1 MSTLDLKVFNS
12 LKKIYLWSLISGIIF
27 VLSGCSDFV
36 KETDTEACKNSID
49 ERDYDTAL
57 SACTS
62 RKDLASA
69 WMGKAGYDIVNL
81 IKASTS
87 APSAYTAPSGVSLG
101 TDDITGAAILNILQ
115 LSTDVYDNDTI
126 RATKIRDS
134 KNFLDNASG
143 LLHGY
148 LHDNSSPLSMDEIL
162 LDTYAIAFA
171 MQLNQ
176 IILFDNGTTGD
187 NMTPSGG
194 AWNDLDSLTC
204 SNVSGD
210 NGTEAKEK
218 LKAMDGHL
226 WSSEMVG
233 VQCRSIKNAM
243 KGLQWDSDNFSDLTD
258 NLSNRGNNGG
268 LLPTS
273 IRKTVCDPVESLKKY
288 ILELVDNIDTIG
300 EKLSLA
306 GDNTKAIT
314 NAQSSTD
321 NLTKAIGCR
330 E

>member
-1 MSTLDLKVFNS
+1 MSTLKLKVFNS
-12 LKKIYLWSLISGIIF
+12 LKKIFLWSLLSGIIF
-27 VLSGCSDFV
+27 VLSGCGDFV
-36 KETDTEACKNSID
+36 EETDAEACKKAID

-81 IKASTS
+81 IKSSSS

-101 TDDITGAAILNILQ
+101 TDDISGATILNILQ

-143 LLHGY
+143 LLHEY

-171 MQLNQ
+171 MQLDQ
-176 IILFDNGTTGD
+176 IILYDNGTTGD
-187 NMTPSGG
+187 NMTPSGTVD
-194 AWNDLDSLTC
+194 NLTC
-204 SNVSGD
+204 TNVSGD

-233 VQCRSIKNAM
+233 VQCRSIKDAIEGTTWN
-243 KGLQWDSDNFSDLTD
+243 SDNFSDLID
-258 NLSNRGNNGG
+258 NLSNRGDNGG
-268 LLPTS
+268 LLPIS
-273 IRKTVCDPVESLKKY
+273 IRKTICDPVESLKKY
-288 ILELVDNIDTIG
+288 ILALADNIDTIG
-300 EKLSLA
+300 EKLSLS

-321 NLTKAIGCR
+321 NLTKALGCR

>member
-1 MSTLDLKVFNS
+1 MSTQELKLFNS
-12 LKKIYLWSLISGIIF
+12 LKKIILWSVYSGILIA
-27 VLSGCSDFV
+27 LSGCGDLV
-36 KETDTEACKNSID
+36 EETDTDACNKAID
-49 ERDYDTAL
+49 ERDYDTAT
-57 SACTS
+57 STCTS
-62 RKDLASA
+62 RKDKATA

-81 IKASTS
+81 IKASST
-87 APSAYTAPSGVSLG
+87 APSAHTAPSDVKLG
-101 TDDITGAAILNILQ
+101 KDDPAGAIILNILQ

-126 RATKIRDS
+126 RATKIKDS
-134 KNFLDNASG
+134 KNFLDNASE
-143 LLHGY
+143 LLHKH

-176 IILFDNGTTGD
+176 IILYDNGTTGD
-187 NMTPSGG
+187 NMTPSGT
-194 AWNDLDSLTC
+194 ADNLTC
-204 SNVSGD
+204 TKVSGD

-243 KGLQWDSDNFSDLTD
+243 KGLQWDSDNFSDLID
-258 NLSNRGNNGG
+258 NLSKRGDNGG
-268 LLPTS
+268 LLPIS
-273 IRKTVCDPVESLKKY
+273 IRKTICDPVLSLKEY
-288 ILELVDNIDTIG
+288 ILALADNIETIG
-300 EKLSLA
+300 EKLSLS

-321 NLTKAIGCR
+321 NLTKALGCR

>member
-1 MSTLDLKVFNS
+1 MSTLKLKVFNS
-12 LKKIYLWSLISGIIF
+12 LKKIFLWSLLSGIIF
-27 VLSGCSDFV
+27 VLSGCGDFV
-36 KETDTEACKNSID
+36 EETDAEACKKAID

-81 IKASTS
+81 IKASS
-87 APSAYTAPSGVSLG
+87 SPPSAYTAPSGVNLG

-115 LSTDVYDNDTI
+115 LSTDVISDDTK
-126 RATKIRDS
+126 RATAITNS
-134 KNFLDNASG
+134 KNYLDNASE
-143 LLHGY
+143 LLHPY
-148 LHDNSSPLSMDEIL
+148 LNDNSSPLSMDEML
-162 LDTYAIAFA
+162 LDTYALSFA

-176 IILFDNGTTGD
+176 IILYDSGTTGD
-187 NMTPSGG
+187 NMTPSGTAG
-194 AWNDLDSLTC
+194 NLTC
-204 SNVSGD
+204 TNVSGD
-210 NGTEAKEK
+210 NGTEAKTR

-233 VQCRSIKNAM
+233 VQCASIKSALDELHSA
-243 KGLQWDSDNFSDLTD
+243 GDNVSDLID

-268 LLPTS
+268 LLPTA
-273 IRKTVCDPVESLKKY
+273 IRNTICNPISSLTNY
-288 ILELVDNIDTIG
+288 ITKLADNIDKIG
-300 EKLSLA
+300 EKLSLS

-321 NLTKAIGCR
+321 NLTKAVGCK

>member
-1 MSTLDLKVFNS
+1 MSTLKLKLFNS
-12 LKKIYLWSLISGIIF
+12 LKKIFLWSLLSGIIF
-27 VLSGCSDFV
+27 VLSGCGDFV
-36 KETDTEACKNSID
+36 EETDAEACKKAID

-69 WMGKAGYDIVNL
+69 WMGKAGYDVVNL
-81 IKASTS
+81 IKASS
-87 APSAYTAPSGVSLG
+87 SVPSAYSEPSGVSLG
-101 TDDITGAAILNILQ
+101 TDDITGATILNILQ

-143 LLHGY
+143 LLHEY

-176 IILFDNGTTGD
+176 IILYDNGTTGD
-187 NMTPSGG
+187 NMTPSGTVD
-194 AWNDLDSLTC
+194 NLTC
-204 SNVSGD
+204 TNVTGD

-233 VQCRSIKNAM
+233 VQCRSIRSAIQARNW
-243 KGLQWDSDNFSDLTD
+243 GSDNFSVLID
-258 NLSNRGNNGG
+258 NLTNQVNNGG
-268 LLPTS
+268 LLPIV
-273 IRKTVCDPVESLKKY
+273 IRKTICDPIKSLKEY
-288 ILELVDNIDTIG
+288 ILALTDNIETIG
-300 EKLSLA
+300 KKLSLS

-321 NLTKAIGCR
+321 NLTKAVGCR
-330 E
+330 K

>member
-1 MSTLDLKVFNS
+1 MSTLKLKVFNS
-12 LKKIYLWSLISGIIF
+12 LKKIFLWSLLSGIIF
-27 VLSGCSDFV
+27 VLSGCGDFV
-36 KETDTEACKNSID
+36 EETDAEACKKAID

-81 IKASTS
+81 IKASSS

-101 TDDITGAAILNILQ
+101 TDDISGATILNILQ

-126 RATKIRDS
+126 RATKIKDS

-143 LLHGY
+143 LLHEY

-171 MQLNQ
+171 MQLDQ
-176 IILFDNGTTGD
+176 IILYDNGTTGD
-187 NMTPSGG
+187 NMTPSGTVD
-194 AWNDLDSLTC
+194 NLTC
-204 SNVSGD
+204 TNVTGD

-233 VQCRSIKNAM
+233 VQCRSIMSAIEGTTWN
-243 KGLQWDSDNFSDLTD
+243 SDNFSDLID

-268 LLPTS
+268 LLPTAIRTS
-273 IRKTVCDPVESLKKY
+273 ICDPISSLTNY
-288 ILELVDNIDTIG
+288 IIKLADNIDKIG
-300 EKLSLA
+300 ENLSLS

-314 NAQSSTD
+314 DAQSSTD
-321 NLTKAIGCR
+321 NLTKALGCR

>member
-1 MSTLDLKVFNS
+1 MSKQELQVFNF
-12 LKKIYLWSLISGIIF
+12 LKKIILCSVYSGILIA
-27 VLSGCSDFV
+27 LSGCGDLV
-36 KETDTEACKNSID
+36 EETETEACNKAID
-49 ERDYDTAL
+49 ERDYDAAL

-81 IKASTS
+81 IKASSS
-87 APSAYTAPSGVSLG
+87 APSTYTEPSGVSLG

-115 LSTDVYDNDTI
+115 LSTDVYPDDTD
-126 RATKIRDS
+126 RATKIKDS

-143 LLHGY
+143 LLHEH

-171 MQLNQ
+171 MQLDQ
-176 IILFDNGTTGD
+176 IILYDNGTTGD
-187 NMTPSGG
+187 NMTPSGTFD
-194 AWNDLDSLTC
+194 DLENLTC
-204 SNVSGD
+204 TNVSGD

-233 VQCRSIKNAM
+233 VQCHSIKSAM
-243 KGLQWDSDNFSDLTD
+243 KGLQWDSDNFSDFID
-258 NLSNRGNNGG
+258 NLTKRGNIGG
-268 LLPTS
+268 LLPIA
-273 IRKTVCDPVESLKKY
+273 IRKTICDPISSLTNY
-288 ILELVDNIDTIG
+288 IIKLADNIAKIG
-300 EKLSLA
+300 DNLTLS
-306 GDNTKAIT
+306 GDNTKVFS

-321 NLTKAIGCR
+321 NLTKAIGCK
-330 E
+330 

>member
-1 MSTLDLKVFNS
+1 MSTLKLKVFNS
-12 LKKIYLWSLISGIIF
+12 LKKIFLWSLLSGIIF
-27 VLSGCSDFV
+27 VLSGCGDFV
-36 KETDTEACKNSID
+36 EETDVEACKKAID

-81 IKASTS
+81 IKASSS

-101 TDDITGAAILNILQ
+101 TDDISGATILNILQ

-143 LLHGY
+143 LLHEY

-176 IILFDNGTTGD
+176 IILYDNGTTGD
-187 NMTPSGG
+187 NMTPSVNGG
-194 AWNDLDSLTC
+194 SLTC
-204 SNVSGD
+204 TNVSGD
-210 NGTEAKEK
+210 NRTEAKEM

-233 VQCRSIKNAM
+233 VQCRSIISAIETLDLPEDNVSD
-243 KGLQWDSDNFSDLTD
+243 LIDNFYMSHVGII
-258 NLSNRGNNGG
+258 NLKSHV
-268 LLPTS
+268 TQ
-273 IRKTVCDPVESLKKY
+273 LKSQ
-288 ILELVDNIDTIG
+288 IL
-300 EKLSLA
+300 
-306 GDNTKAIT
+306 
-314 NAQSSTD
+314 
-321 NLTKAIGCR
+321 
-330 E
+330 

>member
-1 MSTLDLKVFNS
+1 MSTNILKVINS
-12 LKKIYLWSLISGIIF
+12 LKKFFLWSLLSGIIF
-27 VLSGCSDFV
+27 VLSGCGDFV
-36 KETDTEACKNSID
+36 KETDAEACNKAID
-49 ERDYDTAL
+49 ERDYDAAL

-81 IKASTS
+81 IKASSS

-101 TDDITGAAILNILQ
+101 TDDISGATILNILQ

-143 LLHGY
+143 LLHEY

-176 IILFDNGTTGD
+176 IILYDNGTTGD
-187 NMTPSGG
+187 NMTPSGTVD
-194 AWNDLDSLTC
+194 NLTC
-204 SNVSGD
+204 TNVTGD

-243 KGLQWDSDNFSDLTD
+243 KGLQWDSDNFSDLID

-268 LLPTS
+268 LLPTA
-273 IRKTVCDPVESLKKY
+273 IRKSICDPVKSLSDY
-288 ILELVDNIDTIG
+288 ILKLVDNIETIDDNLT
-300 EKLSLA
+300 LS
-306 GDNTKAIT
+306 GDNTKVFSI
-314 NAQSSTD
+314 AQSSTD

>member
-1 MSTLDLKVFNS
+1 MSTKELKVFNS
-12 LKKIYLWSLISGIIF
+12 LKMIYLWSLLSGIIF
-27 VLSGCSDFV
+27 VLSGCGDFV
-36 KETDTEACKNSID
+36 EETDAEACKKAID
-49 ERDYDTAL
+49 ERDYDSAL

-81 IKASTS
+81 LKSSST

-101 TDDITGAAILNILQ
+101 TDDISGATILNILQ

-143 LLHGY
+143 LLHEY

-171 MQLNQ
+171 MQLDQ
-176 IILFDNGTTGD
+176 IILYDNGTTGD
-187 NMTPSGG
+187 NMTPSGTVD
-194 AWNDLDSLTC
+194 NLTC
-204 SNVSGD
+204 TNVTGD

-233 VQCRSIKNAM
+233 VQCRSIKNAIE
-243 KGLQWDSDNFSDLTD
+243 GTTWNSDNFSDLID
-258 NLSNRGNNGG
+258 NLSNRGDNGG
-268 LLPTS
+268 LLPIS
-273 IRKTVCDPVESLKKY
+273 IRKTICDPVESLKKY
-288 ILELVDNIDTIG
+288 ILALVDNIDTIG
-300 EKLSLA
+300 EKLSLS

-321 NLTKAIGCR
+321 NLTKAVGCK

>member
-1 MSTLDLKVFNS
+1 MSTIELKVFNS
-12 LKKIYLWSLISGIIF
+12 LKKIFLWGFLSGIF
-27 VLSGCSDFV
+27 FLLSGCGDFV
-36 KETDTEACKNSID
+36 TETDTGACNTAID
-49 ERDYDTAL
+49 ERDYDAAL
-57 SACTS
+57 SICTS

-81 IKASTS
+81 LKASAS
-87 APSAYTAPSGVSLG
+87 APSTYTEPSGVSLG

-171 MQLNQ
+171 MQLDQ
-176 IILFDNGTTGD
+176 IILYDNGTTGD
-187 NMTPSGG
+187 NMTPSGTFD
-194 AWNDLDSLTC
+194 DLENLTC
-204 SNVSGD
+204 TNVSGD

-258 NLSNRGNNGG
+258 NLSNRGDNGG
-268 LLPTS
+268 LLPTAIRTS
-273 IRKTVCDPVESLKKY
+273 ICDPISSLTNY
-288 ILELVDNIDTIG
+288 IIALTDNINKIG
-300 EKLSLA
+300 DNLSLS
-306 GDNTKAIT
+306 GDNTKAIKD
-314 NAQSSTD
+314 AQSSTD
-321 NLTKAIGCR
+321 NLTKAVGCK
-330 E
+330 

>member
-1 MSTLDLKVFNS
+1 MSTQELKVFNS
-12 LKKIYLWSLISGIIF
+12 LKKIILCSVYSGILIA
-27 VLSGCSDFV
+27 LSGCGDLV
-36 KETDTEACKNSID
+36 EETETEACNNAID
-49 ERDYDTAL
+49 ERDYDAAL

-81 IKASTS
+81 IKASSS
-87 APSAYTAPSGVSLG
+87 APSAYTAPSGVNLG
-101 TDDITGAAILNILQ
+101 TDDISGATILNILQ
-115 LSTDVYDNDTI
+115 LSTDVYENDTI

-171 MQLNQ
+171 MQLDQ
-176 IILFDNGTTGD
+176 IILYDNGTTGD
-187 NMTPSGG
+187 NMTPSGTV
-194 AWNDLDSLTC
+194 DDLTC
-204 SNVSGD
+204 SNVTGD

-233 VQCRSIKNAM
+233 VQCASIKSAIEELHS
-243 KGLQWDSDNFSDLTD
+243 GGDNVSDLLD

-268 LLPTS
+268 LLPTA
-273 IRKTVCDPVESLKKY
+273 IRTTVCNPISSLSDY
-288 ILELVDNIDTIG
+288 ILKLADNIDKIG
-300 EKLSLA
+300 ENLSLS

-321 NLTKAIGCR
+321 NLTKAMGC
-330 E
+330 EK

>member
-1 MSTLDLKVFNS
+1 MSTLKLKVFNS
-12 LKKIYLWSLISGIIF
+12 LKKIFLWSLLSGFIF
-27 VLSGCSDFV
+27 VLSGCGDFV
-36 KETDTEACKNSID
+36 EETDVEACKKAID

-101 TDDITGAAILNILQ
+101 TDDISGATILNILQ
-115 LSTDVYDNDTI
+115 LSTEVYDNDTM

-143 LLHGY
+143 LLHEY

-233 VQCRSIKNAM
+233 VQCRSIKNAIE
-243 KGLQWDSDNFSDLTD
+243 GTTWNSDNFSDLID

-268 LLPTS
+268 LLPTA
-273 IRKTVCDPVESLKKY
+273 IRNTICNPISSLTNY
-288 ILELVDNIDTIG
+288 IIKLADNINKIG
-300 EKLSLA
+300 DNLTLS

-321 NLTKAIGCR
+321 NLTKAVGCK

>member
-1 MSTLDLKVFNS
+1 MSEKELKVINY
-12 LKKIYLWSLISGIIF
+12 LKKIILWSVYSGILI
-27 VLSGCSDFV
+27 VLSGCGDFV
-36 KETDTEACKNSID
+36 KETDAEACDKAID

-62 RKDLASA
+62 RKDKATA

-81 IKASTS
+81 IKASSS
-87 APSAYTAPSGVSLG
+87 APSAYTEPSGVSLG
-101 TDDITGAAILNILQ
+101 TDDITGATILNILQ

-126 RATKIRDS
+126 RATKIKDS
-134 KNFLDNASG
+134 KNWLDNASG
-143 LLHGY
+143 LLHKH
-148 LHDNSSPLSMDEIL
+148 LNDNSSPLSMDEIL

-176 IILFDNGTTGD
+176 IILYDNGTTGD
-187 NMTPSGG
+187 NMTPSGTVD
-194 AWNDLDSLTC
+194 NLTC
-204 SNVSGD
+204 TNVTGD

-233 VQCRSIKNAM
+233 VQCHSIKSAM
-243 KGLQWDSDNFSDLTD
+243 QGTIWNSDNFSDLTD
-258 NLSNRGNNGG
+258 NLSNRGDNGG
-268 LLPTS
+268 LLPIS
-273 IRKTVCDPVESLKKY
+273 IRKTICDPVESLKKY
-288 ILELVDNIDTIG
+288 ILALVDNIDTIG
-300 EKLSLA
+300 EKLSLS

-321 NLTKAIGCR
+321 NLTKTVGC
-330 E
+330 EE

>member
-12 LKKIYLWSLISGIIF
+12 LKKIYLWSLLSGIIF
-27 VLSGCSDFV
+27 VLSGCGDFV
-36 KETDTEACKNSID
+36 EETDAEACKKAID
-49 ERDYDTAL
+49 ERDYDAAI

-81 IKASTS
+81 IKASS
-87 APSAYTAPSGVSLG
+87 SPPSAYTEPSGVSLG
-101 TDDITGAAILNILQ
+101 TDDPAGAVILNILQ

-126 RATKIRDS
+126 RATKIKDS
-134 KNFLDNASG
+134 KNFLDNASNI
-143 LLHGY
+143 LHEY
-148 LHDNSSPLSMDEIL
+148 LRDNSSPLSMDEIL

-176 IILFDNGTTGD
+176 IILYDNGTTGD
-187 NMTPSGG
+187 NMTPSGT
-194 AWNDLDSLTC
+194 AANLTC
-204 SNVSGD
+204 TNVSGD

-233 VQCRSIKNAM
+233 VQCRSIKNAIE
-243 KGLQWDSDNFSDLTD
+243 GTTWNSDNFSDLID

-268 LLPTS
+268 LLPTA
-273 IRKTVCDPVESLKKY
+273 IRNTICNPIYSLTNY
-288 ILELVDNIDTIG
+288 IIKLADNIDKIG
-300 EKLSLA
+300 ENLSLS
-306 GDNTKAIT
+306 GDNTKAIKD
-314 NAQSSTD
+314 AQSSTD
-321 NLTKAIGCR
+321 NLTKALGCR